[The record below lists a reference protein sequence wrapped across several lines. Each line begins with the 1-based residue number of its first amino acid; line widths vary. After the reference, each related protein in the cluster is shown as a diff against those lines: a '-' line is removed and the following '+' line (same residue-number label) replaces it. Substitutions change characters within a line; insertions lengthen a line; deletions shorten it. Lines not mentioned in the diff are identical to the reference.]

1 MVNFIKMDIRRLFR
15 SKSFYVILAIFMFI
29 TSVNIYSAYRALR
42 DRDQNADNQYVDE
55 NGNENGDDLY
65 SVIDRQDNVT
75 YENTLR
81 DLYDGHNNSISLL
94 IALIMTIFICT
105 EYQTGYIK
113 NISTITSFRWY
124 NIISK
129 MAVGIMV
136 LLCFNLLGAGSY
148 FIANRTI
155 LDHAI
160 VGNLTEAFK
169 IIGIQFLIQM
179 AIVAMYIFICTVGR
193 SKAFCITVGILISGR
208 ILSLPMILLASK
220 ISGISGDKISS
231 FLLTYLTELCNG
243 SASSG
248 VLEKAIVLSVAWF
261 IVFMVSS
268 CIIFKRRDI

>member
-1 MVNFIKMDIRRLFR
+1 MFNFIKMDIRRLFR
-15 SKSFYVILAIFMFI
+15 SKSLYVILAIFMFI

-42 DRDQNADNQYVDE
+42 DRDQNADNQYVE
-55 NGNENGDDLY
+55 ENGDDLY
-65 SVIDRQDNVT
+65 SVIARQDNVT

-81 DLYDGHNNSISLL
+81 DLYDGHNNSILL
-94 IALIMTIFICT
+94 FIALIMTIFICT

-113 NISTITSFRWY
+113 NISTITNYRWY

-129 MAVGIMV
+129 MVVGIVV

-148 FIANRTI
+148 FIANRMI
-155 LDHAI
+155 FDHAI
-160 VGNLTEAFK
+160 IGNLTEAFK
-169 IIGIQFLIQM
+169 IIGIQFLIEM

-231 FLLTYLTELCNG
+231 YLLTYLTELCNG
-243 SASSG
+243 SAPSG